1 MDLSKAFYCIPHNL
15 LIAKIHAYGCSSE
28 SLTFFYSNIKSRK
41 QSVKINNTH
50 SVFQVLLSGFLQGSI
65 LGPILFNIFIN
76 DLFCWV
82 KESEL
87 HNFSDDNRIS

>member
-1 MDLSKAFYCIPHNL
+1 MDLSKAFYCIPHKL
-15 LIAKIHAYGCSSE
+15 LIAKIHAYGCSSD
-28 SLTFFYSNIKSRK
+28 SLTFFYSYIKSRK

-50 SVFQVLLSGFLQGSI
+50 SVFQVLLSGFPQGSI

-76 DLFCWV
+76 DLFCGV

-87 HNFSDDNRIS
+87 HNFSDDNSIS